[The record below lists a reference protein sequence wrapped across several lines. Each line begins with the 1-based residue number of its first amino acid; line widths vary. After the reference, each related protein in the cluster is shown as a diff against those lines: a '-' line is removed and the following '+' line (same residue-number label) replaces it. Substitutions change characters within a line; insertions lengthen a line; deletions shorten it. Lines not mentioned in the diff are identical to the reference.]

1 MSQRRQEARGV
12 TTWWR
17 RYRGRPAVQVGLAF
31 TVGLA
36 AFALAALVSPHLRD
50 LDGDAVFVLG
60 IFILMAVLVT
70 EIAARAGRRVDES
83 EQAQG
88 LLIQLAD
95 AVVGARPRFGAAGLI
110 SKLH

>member
-36 AFALAALVSPHLRD
+36 AFALAALVSPHLRG

-60 IFILMAVLVT
+60 IFILMAVPGT
-70 EIAARAGRRVDES
+70 KNAAPGGRRGGGIEQAQRPPFPKPEAGRRGPGPSV
-83 EQAQG
+83 
-88 LLIQLAD
+88 
-95 AVVGARPRFGAAGLI
+95 AAWRECW
-110 SKLH
+110 